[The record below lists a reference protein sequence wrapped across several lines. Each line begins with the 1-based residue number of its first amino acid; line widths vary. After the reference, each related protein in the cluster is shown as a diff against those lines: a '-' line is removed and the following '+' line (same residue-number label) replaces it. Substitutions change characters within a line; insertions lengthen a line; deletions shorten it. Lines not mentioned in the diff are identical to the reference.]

1 MCEGDNT
8 MSDGTPGVMKKI
20 AIAAV
25 GVVCLVLVFSGGGE
39 DNKRQ
44 EEGLKAQ
51 EIAEKEPVT
60 KQSLYEVS
68 PNGEF
73 EIKEEI
79 YGDPD
84 IFDSPRIQFAHSDP
98 EKENCDSIWSIK
110 TDGTDLRRVLSNT
123 QLSPE
128 GDAIIM
134 DTPRRS
140 SDNRYICLTLDDTSN
155 GFHKVVYDLKT
166 GKRDVII
173 RHGKSK
179 GFGWMNDSRTVV
191 FFGGGGFSKTSG
203 RLYKYYKYDIIK
215 KTITPYDRSKNIYFG
230 VLGFLIHPGKNMIFA
245 RGVEHSKPWYVDTI
259 GDTPPEGDIE
269 TYGVCIFYPDWSKHR
284 FLKTKGGQRFDVSP
298 DGGKILRGGRSRSAK
313 VCVYDVNTGALIY
326 EHKTG
331 APSSVFS
338 EDSAHIYN
346 STWDGF
352 QKFRLSD
359 GKMVLEVKL
368 PIECKNFTLITI

>member
-25 GVVCLVLVFSGGGE
+25 GIVCLVLLFSGGDE

-44 EEGLKAQ
+44 EEALNIQ
-51 EIAEKEPVT
+51 EIAKKEPVT

-73 EIKEEI
+73 EIKEEV

-84 IFDSPRIQFAHSDP
+84 IFDSPRIQFVHTNP
-98 EKENCDSIWSIK
+98 ETYKQDSIWSVK
-110 TDGTDLRRVLSNT
+110 TDGTDLRRVLSREQIFTDMNA
-123 QLSPE
+123 S
-128 GDAIIM
+128 IM

-140 SDNRYICLTLDDTSN
+140 PDNRYICVTLDDRPN
-155 GFHKVVYDLKT
+155 GFHKVVFDLKT
-166 GKRDVII
+166 GQRDVII

-179 GFGWMNDSRTVV
+179 GFAWMNDSRTVV

-203 RLYKYYKYDIIK
+203 RLYEYYKYDIID

-230 VLGFLIHPGKNMIFA
+230 VLGFLIHPDKNMIFA
-245 RGVEHSKPWYVDTI
+245 KGIKHSEPWYVETV

-269 TYGVCIFYPDWSKHR
+269 TYGVCVFNPDWSMDR
-284 FLKTKGGQRFDVSP
+284 MLITDGGDCFDVSP
-298 DGGKILRGGRSRSAK
+298 DGNRVIRGNYLDYFTVYSAK
-313 VCVYDVNTGALIY
+313 TGDVISKFKSDRYIAI
-326 EHKTG
+326 
-331 APSSVFS
+331 FS
-338 EDSAHIYN
+338 EDPNYIYIRN
-346 STWDGF
+346 YDGF
-352 QKFRLSD
+352 ERKRTSD
-359 GKMVLEVKL
+359 GKVVFYTKL
-368 PIECKNFTLITI
+368 PIKCKKITLINI